1 MPGVLRPK
9 TEEELADTI
18 ARAVVEKQPLEVI
31 GLGTRRGFGKPMQTA
46 ATLDLSSFSEVISY
60 EPEELILEAGA
71 ATPMSEIEK
80 LLSKHNQHLAFEPS
94 IGGSLGGVLCT
105 NHSGPRR
112 FKTGAA
118 RDHILGVRGV
128 SGRGEIFKGGARVVK
143 NVTGYD
149 VPKLMAGSMGTLAAL
164 TTVTFKVLPRPET
177 EETAVLTGLNLES
190 AVAAMSA
197 AASSSCEISGAA
209 HLPDGR
215 TVIRLEGI
223 VASVA
228 ARRDA
233 LLKLLVSFGK
243 IEILNKEGSRKL
255 WMDVRDVTA
264 FRDAAY
270 LWRVS
275 LPPSNAPA
283 YVHEVSSSSKPL
295 SLFDWSGGLVWLAF
309 DGEPHVGAVRG
320 LLKDG
325 HATLVR
331 APQDVR
337 QRVAVFH
344 PQPPAH
350 AALSKRVKESFD
362 PMGILN
368 PGRMD

>member
-1 MPGVLRPK
+1 MPGVLKPAS
-9 TEEELADTI
+9 EEELADTI
-18 ARAVVEKQPLEVI
+18 SRAIAEKQPLEVM

-46 ATLDLSSFSEVISY
+46 ATLDLSSFSRVISY

-71 ATPMSEIEK
+71 ATPMAEIET
-80 LLSKHNQHLAFEPS
+80 LLSKHDQHLAFEPS

-112 FKTGAA
+112 FKAGAA

-177 EETAVLTGLNLES
+177 EETAVLTGLDLER
-190 AVAAMSA
+190 AVAAMNV

-223 VASVA
+223 ATSVA
-228 ARRDA
+228 ARREM
-233 LLKLLVSFGK
+233 LVKLLAAFGK
-243 IEILNKEGSRKL
+243 IELLKDADSRKL
-255 WMDVRDVTA
+255 WIGIRDVTT
-264 FRDAAY
+264 FQDAKY

-275 LPPSNAPA
+275 LPPSNAPDYIRA
-283 YVHEVSSSSKPL
+283 LGSSSKPL
-295 SLFDWSGGLVWLAF
+295 SLLDWAGGLVWLAF
-309 DGEPHVGAVRG
+309 DGEPHVDIVRG
-320 LLKDG
+320 VLKEG

-337 QRVAVFH
+337 QGVAVFH
-344 PQPPAH
+344 PQPPAL
-350 AALSKRVKESFD
+350 AALSRRVKESFD

-368 PGRMD
+368 PGRMG